1 MADIDLQELKVRLD
15 EDALVLLDVR
25 TQAEFTGSARAHC
38 DARHGHIRGARNLPL
53 ERLLESTSAVQVRAL
68 VGLPEG
74 TEIVAYCHVGS
85 RSAFAVQV
93 LRAAGYDARNYVG
106 SWHEWSADASLPAE
120 LAAPAP

>member
-1 MADIDLQELKVRLD
+1 MADIELRELRERFE

-25 TQAEFTGSARAHC
+25 TPAEFEGIARAHC
-38 DARHGHIRGARNLPL
+38 DARHGHIPGARNLPL
-53 ERLLESTSAVQVRAL
+53 ERLLESTSAVQVRSL

-93 LRAAGYDARNYVG
+93 LQAAGYEARNYLG
-106 SWHEWSADASLPAE
+106 SWHEWSADPSLPAE
-120 LAAPAP
+120 PAAA